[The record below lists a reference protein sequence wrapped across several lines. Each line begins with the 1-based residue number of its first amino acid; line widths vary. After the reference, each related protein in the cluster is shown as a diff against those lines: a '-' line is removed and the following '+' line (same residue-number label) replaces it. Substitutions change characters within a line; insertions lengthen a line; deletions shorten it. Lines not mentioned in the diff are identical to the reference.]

1 MSSWFAFQYELTQS
15 QQPQNNSPGE
25 RNEPG
30 GENPLTIV
38 TLKMSD
44 FPEPPELLA
53 EGLWVTRIQ
62 LPVSYQCYEVQVE
75 WL

>member
-15 QQPQNNSPGE
+15 QQPQSHSPGE
-25 RNEPG
+25 RNGPG

-44 FPEPPELLA
+44 FPEPPELRA
-53 EGLWVTRIQ
+53 EGPQAMRIQ
-62 LPVSYQCYEVQVE
+62 LPVSDQC
-75 WL
+75 L